1 MPLFVSRRP
10 LVKNQLK
17 RQKITIKQLMLVTLG
32 MVIVLLGA
40 TAFIFLY
47 KGSSSDIESI
57 ADQLRTNKD
66 WQLVTSSTEPP
77 RIICLGDNPCPSV
90 HRAWRTNAVLSRS
103 DFEKLLTASDWG
115 DFVIEDDCTPQKNVL
130 DRMTVCRAVGMHDNY
145 RVEVVIG
152 GNYYDSRDN
161 RVSLFIRQ
169 K

>member
-1 MPLFVSRRP
+1 MN
-10 LVKNQLK
+10 KQLK
-17 RQKITIKQLMLVTLG
+17 HQKITIKQLMLITLG
-32 MVIVLLGA
+32 VVIILLGA
-40 TAFIFLY
+40 MVFIFLQ
-47 KGSSSDIESI
+47 KGSSSEIESI
-57 ADQLRTNKD
+57 ADQLQTDQD
-66 WQLVTSSTEPP
+66 WQLVTSLTEPP

-103 DFEKLLTASDWG
+103 EFEKLLAASGWS

-130 DRMTVCRAVGMHDNY
+130 DRMTTCRAVGMHDNY
-145 RVEVVIG
+145 RVEVAIG